1 MNSSGLPDFDDL
13 VNREEKND
21 FLKIIED
28 EYCYAKLWLY
38 IGLIHLTYCK
48 IVWV

>member
-28 EYCYAKLWLY
+28 EYCYVTSCAQRA
-38 IGLIHLTYCK
+38 GCDT
-48 IVWV
+48 VT